1 MRRPTLPLLT
11 ALAAAALSGL
21 ATAQSTEAPRSQT
34 QYPATTPSPAP
45 TPVPRPH
52 DDIVKLWKAKLS
64 EDFIKKQIDAA
75 PVPYNL
81 TADEIILCRD
91 AGLPENLIQAMIQA
105 SAKATAPIGGGAPA
119 APTMGGAPLATPTPA
134 AAYAAQANRK
144 WEGLVRRN
152 SGVVLFK
159 SRWDVGSLEFKEE
172 TLRWTDAKDASKNLM
187 IPGRQFAEQFLTCLK
202 KAGGNEC
209 FEWGFKTKDDAY
221 RFRDVSWQQGE
232 NAKVKELADFFKA
245 IYPSLILSE
254 VAVDEK

>member
-1 MRRPTLPLLT
+1 MRRRALPILVAL
-11 ALAAAALSGL
+11 AVALPGLAAAQ
-21 ATAQSTEAPRSQT
+21 TTEHYNQAPPTSPT
-34 QYPATTPSPAP
+34 PAP

-52 DDIVKLWKAKLS
+52 DDIIKLWKAKLS

-81 TADEIILCRD
+81 TADEIIQCRD
-91 AGLPENLIQAMIQA
+91 AGVPENLIQAMIQA
-105 SAKATAPIGGGAPA
+105 SAKASAPVSSAPA
-119 APTMGGAPLATPTPA
+119 MGGAPVATPTPA
-134 AAYAAQANRK
+134 VAYASQANRK

-159 SRWDVGSLEFKEE
+159 SRWDIGTLEFKEE
-172 TLRWTDAKDASKNLM
+172 SLRWSDAKDASKNLM

-209 FEWGFKTKDDAY
+209 FEWGFKTKDDIY

-232 NAKVKELADFFKA
+232 NAKTKELADFFKA